1 MSKHHVFPIRV
12 YIEDTDMGG
21 IVYHANY
28 LKFAERARTEFL
40 REHGFN
46 HTKLIKEQGVIF
58 VVRTCLLN
66 CLASARVDDVLEVR
80 TYLKK
85 LGRAKL
91 EISQTIVREDQL
103 IATLDVVLAC
113 ISLAGKPIKMDDSLH
128 HMFLTYE
135 SNLEK

>member
-1 MSKHHVFPIRV
+1 MSKHHTFPIRV

-21 IVYHANY
+21 IVYYANY

-40 REHGFN
+40 REFGVS
-46 HTKLIKEQGVIF
+46 HTELIKDQGIIF

-66 CLASARVDDVLEVR
+66 CLASARLDDVLEVR

-91 EISQTIVREDQL
+91 ELSQTIVRDGQL

-113 ISLAGKPIKMDDSLH
+113 VTLSGKPIKMDDHLRR
-128 HMFLTYE
+128 MLITYE

>member
-1 MSKHHVFPIRV
+1 MSKHHTFPIRV
-12 YIEDTDMGG
+12 YIEDTDMHG
-21 IVYHANY
+21 IVYYANY

-40 REHGFN
+40 REFGVD
-46 HTKLIKEQGVIF
+46 HTQLIKDQGVIF

-66 CLASARVDDVLEVR
+66 CLASARLDDVLKVR

-91 EISQTIVREDQL
+91 ELSQTVVREDQL

-113 ISLAGKPIKMDDSLH
+113 VTLSGKPIKMDDHLR
-128 HMFLTYE
+128 HMLITYE

>member
-1 MSKHHVFPIRV
+1 MSKHHTFPIRV

-21 IVYHANY
+21 IVYYANY

-40 REHGFN
+40 REFGVN
-46 HTKLIKEQGVIF
+46 HTQLIKDQGIIF

-66 CLASARVDDVLEVR
+66 CLASARLDDVLEVR

-91 EISQTIVREDQL
+91 ELSQTIVRDGQL

-113 ISLAGKPIKMDDSLH
+113 VTLSGKPIKMDDHLRR
-128 HMFLTYE
+128 MLITYE

>member
-1 MSKHHVFPIRV
+1 MSKHHTFPIRV
-12 YIEDTDMGG
+12 YIEDTDMGS
-21 IVYHANY
+21 IVYYANY

-40 REHGFN
+40 REFGVS
-46 HTKLIKEQGVIF
+46 HTQLIKDQGIIF

-66 CLASARVDDVLEVR
+66 CLASARLDDVLEVR

-91 EISQTIVREDQL
+91 ELSQTIVRDGQL

-113 ISLAGKPIKMDDSLH
+113 VTLLGKPIKMDDHLRR
-128 HMFLTYE
+128 MLITYE

>member
-1 MSKHHVFPIRV
+1 MSKHHMFPIRV

-21 IVYHANY
+21 IVYYANY

-40 REHGFN
+40 REFGVN
-46 HTKLIKEQGVIF
+46 HTQLIKEQGVIF

-66 CLASARVDDVLEVR
+66 CLASARLDDVLEVR

-91 EISQTIVREDQL
+91 ELSQTIVRDGQL

-113 ISLAGKPIKMDDSLH
+113 VTLSGKPIKMDDHLRR
-128 HMFLTYE
+128 MLITYE

>member
-1 MSKHHVFPIRV
+1 MSKHHAFPIRV

-21 IVYHANY
+21 IVYYANY

-40 REHGFN
+40 REFEVD
-46 HTKLIKEQGVIF
+46 HTKLIKDQGVIF

-66 CLASARVDDVLEVR
+66 CLASARLDDVLEVR

-91 EISQTIVREDQL
+91 ELSQTIVRDGQL

-113 ISLAGKPIKMDDSLH
+113 VTLSGKPIKMDDHLRR
-128 HMFLTYE
+128 MLITYE